1 VVEDA
6 FPCDTTTLRLAVA
19 KASTPVDAVNA
30 YVGAALD
37 IATDPAHRALLAL
50 AGPGLP
56 PECRDRLAELHAE
69 QQAPLRAAVTAL
81 GVVDPA
87 LTTTL
92 VLGVVDAASHAVV
105 AGAPKPRVRREAL
118 ALVHHGLTGPVD
130 PSRRPLG

>member
-1 VVEDA
+1 MVEDA

-19 KASTPVDAVNA
+19 KAWTPVDAVNA

-37 IATDPAHRALLAL
+37 IATGPAHRAL

-105 AGAPKPRVRREAL
+105 AGAPKSRVRREAL